1 MHDWAIWFSTLLVIV
16 ISFFLSYFSVPTRS
30 RTTSYYYKIT
40 KTTTTTP
47 TAAAACT
54 TCFGLLLKISWNQNK
69 NLHQRSGLDE
79 LEVLDKVSRLSIDP
93 FQQNRRL
100 SETTLLDLHSP
111 TNRRGGGHHGHE
123 GLHGGGGGNGASCQ
137 SRSESHSVAQSPPF
151 ENNSTASSLLDL
163 DNPFQNDQLPVWQN
177 QQTSSTVLRP
187 TKVRRGGHGDGGS
200 STMTPT
206 SPSETSSPDNNYG
219 GQGRAYC
226 YQNLNETP
234 LSPDLVNHRQRL
246 QQDCGGL
253 SPPSSPVAQVIQV
266 STYKYNLYDYYF
278 VYIFFYQ
285 FCIRYLQ
292 NYEYNGHVN
301 KYIFL
306 PILKRFI
313 AKQCV

>member
-1 MHDWAIWFSTLLVIV
+1 M
-16 ISFFLSYFSVPTRS
+16 
-30 RTTSYYYKIT
+30 
-40 KTTTTTP
+40 
-47 TAAAACT
+47 
-54 TCFGLLLKISWNQNK
+54 
-69 NLHQRSGLDE
+69 
-79 LEVLDKVSRLSIDP
+79 SRLSIDP

-163 DNPFQNDQLPVWQN
+163 DNPFQNDQLPIWQN
-177 QQTSSTVLRP
+177 QQQQTSSSVLRP

-253 SPPSSPVAQVIQV
+253 SPSSPVAQVIQV

-278 VYIFFYQ
+278 VYIFF
-285 FCIRYLQ
+285 LS
-292 NYEYNGHVN
+292 
-301 KYIFL
+301 
-306 PILKRFI
+306 ILY
-313 AKQCV
+313 

>member
-1 MHDWAIWFSTLLVIV
+1 M
-16 ISFFLSYFSVPTRS
+16 
-30 RTTSYYYKIT
+30 
-40 KTTTTTP
+40 
-47 TAAAACT
+47 
-54 TCFGLLLKISWNQNK
+54 
-69 NLHQRSGLDE
+69 
-79 LEVLDKVSRLSIDP
+79 SRLSIDP

-151 ENNSTASSLLDL
+151 ENISTASSLDS

-177 QQTSSTVLRP
+177 RHASSSVRP
-187 TKVRRGGHGDGGS
+187 KARGGHGGS

-246 QQDCGGL
+246 HGSGM

-266 STYKYNLYDYYF
+266 SIYMYYF
-278 VYIFFYQ
+278 F
-285 FCIRYLQ
+285 
-292 NYEYNGHVN
+292 
-301 KYIFL
+301 
-306 PILKRFI
+306 
-313 AKQCV
+313 